1 MPSSN
6 TLLSRLLLMAALACA
21 GLIAPA
27 LASPSSAGH
36 RAHVHGQAELD
47 FALDETGFEAELRM
61 PMDSLVGFER
71 APANESERQA
81 LDQALAVLKDP
92 DRILRATTTA
102 RCTGRLLG
110 IQTPKWGEGEGAH
123 ADVEARYRFDC
134 TERPR
139 LMAAE
144 VVVFEAFS
152 RLRRID
158 TRSVDASGA
167 RSQRLGRNA
176 RVVKLA
182 R

>member
-1 MPSSN
+1 MHAPN
-6 TLLSRLLLMAALACA
+6 ILLSRLLLIATLAWTGALAPAQA
-21 GLIAPA
+21 GPPA
-27 LASPSSAGH
+27 AGH

-47 FALDETGFEAELRM
+47 FALDEAGFEAELRM

-71 APANESERQA
+71 APASEAERQA
-81 LDQALAVLKDP
+81 LDQALAALKDP
-92 DRILRATTTA
+92 DRVLRATTAA
-102 RCTGRLLG
+102 RCTGRLLD
-110 IQTPKWGEGEGAH
+110 IQTPKWGEGEATH

-134 TERPR
+134 AERSR

-144 VVVFEAFS
+144 AVVFEAFS
-152 RLRRID
+152 RIRRID

-176 RVVKLA
+176 RVVKLS